1 MLIENIR
8 QALAGLMANKMRTL
22 LTMLGIVIGIA
33 AVICISTLA
42 NAVNQSVMKSMSDM
56 GANNI
61 SLYLDMVDDGEG
73 YDTIRE
79 MRDSDYIT
87 DDMLRNLMSKFKDEI
102 EGVSLNEDMDQ
113 AQVQNGRNKATI
125 EMIRTNSIYLKK
137 QNLKILRGHD
147 ITREEYVGGKKVA
160 LVSDKFVEKM
170 YRGNLDKA
178 VGKVF
183 EADVYGKFY
192 SFTIVGVYR
201 QDDSK
206 SLFDGD
212 MPSQV
217 TNCYFPYL
225 SVEENGQ
232 TGLKLNMVDLIG
244 KSGGDMD
251 DLASRVQDYLNET
264 YYSDNDSYTITAM
277 SMQSMVEETSSM
289 INTAKLAFSAI
300 AAISLL
306 VGGIGVMN
314 IMIVSITE
322 RTREIGTRK
331 ALGATN
337 GAIRLQFITE
347 AITICIIGGIIGVCI
362 GVAGGM
368 TAAKLMGFPGGP
380 TVSSIVISV
389 LFSAAF
395 GTFFGFYPANK
406 AARMNPI
413 DALRYE

>member
-61 SLYLDMVDDGEG
+61 SLYVDMVDDGEG

-87 DDMLRNLMSKFKDEI
+87 DDMLRNLMSEFKDEI

-113 AQVQNGRNKATI
+113 SQIQNGRNKATV

-147 ITREEYVGGKKVA
+147 FTREEYVGGKKVA
-160 LVSDKFVEKM
+160 LVSDKFVDKM

-183 EADVYGKFY
+183 ETEVYGKFY

-206 SLFDGD
+206 NLFDGD

-244 KSGGDMD
+244 KPGGDMD

-322 RTREIGTRK
+322 RTREIGIRK
-331 ALGATN
+331 ALGAKKSV
-337 GAIRLQFITE
+337 IMQQFVIE
-347 AITICIIGGIIGVCI
+347 ALVTSSIGGIIGIMI
-362 GVAGGM
+362 GALASTGIGALMGIDAPPTMTAVVISFSVSVAIGLIFGYM
-368 TAAKLMGFPGGP
+368 PASRAAKL
-380 TVSSIVISV
+380 
-389 LFSAAF
+389 
-395 GTFFGFYPANK
+395 
-406 AARMNPI
+406 NPI
-413 DALRYE
+413 DALRTD